1 MNIFKKPSDKK
12 FKIGELCV
20 VPFHHSEL
28 GFSHAYGIVIR
39 RNPLKLRSNFY
50 SVFYNGKIK
59 EHENLYIAKLEEVED
74 EL

>member
-28 GFSHAYGIVIR
+28 GFSHAYGIVVR
-39 RNPLKLRSNFY
+39 RNPLKLRNNCY
-50 SVFYNGKIK
+50 SVFYNGKIE

>member
-20 VPFHHSEL
+20 VPFHHNEL